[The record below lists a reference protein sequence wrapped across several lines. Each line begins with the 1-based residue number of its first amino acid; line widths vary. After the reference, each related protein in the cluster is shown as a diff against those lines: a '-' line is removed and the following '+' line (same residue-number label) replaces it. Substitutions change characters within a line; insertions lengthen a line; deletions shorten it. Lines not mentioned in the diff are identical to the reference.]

1 MSPARLAGAL
11 GLLGA
16 LAGCAAVGPD
26 YRLPSQA
33 AQGKPAANAAFQS
46 ANHAAFNP
54 QPLPA
59 GWWRLYDDA
68 RLDKLV
74 AQALSANADLRAAA
88 ANLRKAM
95 AAEASVNAGRDP
107 HASASATAQRAQDSG
122 EAYLIEKKLP
132 VANIGDGGVKI
143 GYEMDLFGKLAR
155 AEEAA
160 HAGTE
165 ATAAAMDLVRST
177 VAAQTAG
184 AYVQGCA
191 AGHQLAVA
199 RHELDLQNRGV
210 AVAKRMQ
217 SAGRGRA
224 ADVARAQAQADIQ
237 RAALPRLQAEQE
249 AARFRLAALQ
259 GKAPAELPAAAAA
272 CSVLPRLSQP
282 LPVGDGAALLKRRPD
297 VREAERKLAA
307 ATARIG
313 VATAQLYPSV
323 SLGGSAG
330 FTGLLEHAG
339 EDRTRRWSLGPL
351 ISWTLPDSGARAR
364 VKAAEADADAALAH
378 FDAVVL
384 NALRETE
391 TALTFY
397 AKDLERNADLRSA
410 RDNARAAAQDN
421 RRLYAA
427 GRAPYLASLDA
438 DRALAGNEAALAAS
452 DAQLAQDQVTVFQ
465 ALGGGW
471 EQPR

>member
-1 MSPARLAGAL
+1 MKAARKLSALALA
-11 GLLGA
+11 GA

-26 YRLPSQA
+26 YHLPSQA
-33 AQGKPAANAAFQS
+33 ALGKPAANAAFLS
-46 ANHAAFNP
+46 ASAPAFAQ
-54 QPLPA
+54 QPVPA

-68 RLDKLV
+68 RLDTLV
-74 AQALSANADLRAAA
+74 AEALAANTDIRAAA
-88 ANLRKAM
+88 ANLRKAL
-95 AAEASVNAGRDP
+95 AVEASVNAERDP
-107 HASASATAQRAQDSG
+107 HASVSAAVQRAQDSG

-132 VANIGDGGVKI
+132 VANVGDGGLKI
-143 GYEMDLFGKLAR
+143 GYEIDLFGKLAR

-160 HAGTE
+160 RAGTQASE
-165 ATAAAMDLVRST
+165 AAMDLARTT
-177 VAAQTAG
+177 VAAETVR

-210 AVAKRMQ
+210 AVARRMQ

-224 ADVARAQAQADIQ
+224 TDVERAQAQADIQ
-237 RAALPRLQAEQE
+237 RAALPRLQAEQD
-249 AARFRLAALQ
+249 AARFRLAALL
-259 GKAPAELPAAAAA
+259 GKAPAELPAAA
-272 CSVLPRLSQP
+272 CSALPQLKQP

-313 VATAQLYPSV
+313 VAAAQLYPSV
-323 SLGGSAG
+323 SLGASAG
-330 FTGLLEHAG
+330 VTGLLEHAG

-351 ISWTLPDSGARAR
+351 ISWTIPDSGARAR
-364 VKAAEADADAALAH
+364 VKAAEAEADAALAH
-378 FDAVVL
+378 FDGVVL

-438 DRALAGNEAALAAS
+438 DRALAGNESALAAS
-452 DAQLAQDQVTVFQ
+452 DAQVALDQVNLFL

-471 EQPR
+471 EQIPR

>member
-1 MSPARLAGAL
+1 MKAALKLSALSLA
-11 GLLGA
+11 GA

-26 YRLPSQA
+26 YHLPSQA
-33 AQGKPAANAAFQS
+33 ALGKPAANAAFQS
-46 ANHAAFNP
+46 ANHAAFAQ
-54 QPLPA
+54 QPVPA

-68 RLDKLV
+68 RLDSLV
-74 AQALSANADLRAAA
+74 EEALTANADIRAAA

-95 AAEASVNAGRDP
+95 AVEASVNAERDP
-107 HASASATAQRAQDSG
+107 HASVSATVQRSQDSG
-122 EAYLIEKKLP
+122 EAYLLEKKLP
-132 VANIGDGGVKI
+132 VANVGDGGLQI
-143 GYEMDLFGKLAR
+143 GYEIDLFGKLAR

-160 HAGTE
+160 RAGTQ
-165 ATAAAMDLVRST
+165 ATEAAMDLARTT
-177 VAAQTAG
+177 VAAETVR

-224 ADVARAQAQADIQ
+224 TDVERAQAQADIQ
-237 RAALPRLQAEQE
+237 RAALPRLQAEQD
-249 AARFRLAALQ
+249 AARFRLAALL
-259 GKAPAELPAAAAA
+259 GKAPAERPAAV
-272 CSVLPRLSQP
+272 CSALPQLKQP

-323 SLGGSAG
+323 SLGASAG
-330 FTGLLEHAG
+330 FTGLLEHVG
-339 EDRTRRWSLGPL
+339 EDRTQRWSLGPL
-351 ISWTLPDSGARAR
+351 ISWTIPDSGARAR

-378 FDAVVL
+378 FDGVVL

-397 AKDLERNADLRSA
+397 TKDLERNADLRSA
-410 RDNARAAAQDN
+410 RDNAHAAAQDN

-438 DRALAGNEAALAAS
+438 DRALAGNESALAAS
-452 DAQLAQDQVTVFQ
+452 DAQVALDQVSLFL

-471 EQPR
+471 EQAPR

>member
-1 MSPARLAGAL
+1 MKAALKLTALSLA
-11 GLLGA
+11 GA

-26 YRLPSQA
+26 YHLPPQA
-33 AQGKPAANAAFQS
+33 AQGKPAANAAFLS
-46 ANHAAFNP
+46 ARNPAFAQ
-54 QPLPA
+54 QPVPA

-68 RLDKLV
+68 RLDQLV
-74 AQALSANADLRAAA
+74 EEALAANADLRAAA
-88 ANLRKAM
+88 ANLRKALSV
-95 AAEASVNAGRDP
+95 EASVNAERDP
-107 HASASATAQRAQDSG
+107 HASVSATAQRSQDSG

-132 VANIGDGGVKI
+132 VANVGDAGLKI
-143 GYEMDLFGKLAR
+143 GYEIDLFGKLAR

-160 HAGTE
+160 RAGTQATE
-165 ATAAAMDLVRST
+165 AAVDLARTT
-177 VAAQTAG
+177 VAAETVR

-191 AGHQLAVA
+191 AGHLLAVA
-199 RHELDLQNRGV
+199 KHELELQNRGV

-217 SAGRGRA
+217 SAGRGRTT
-224 ADVARAQAQADIQ
+224 DVERAQAQADIQ
-237 RAALPRLQAEQE
+237 RAALPRLQAEQD
-249 AARFRLAALQ
+249 AARFRLAALL
-259 GKAPAELPAAAAA
+259 GKAPAELPAVA
-272 CSVLPRLSQP
+272 CSALPQLKQP

-297 VREAERKLAA
+297 VREAEHKLAA

-313 VATAQLYPSV
+313 VATAQLYPSI
-323 SLGGSAG
+323 SLGASAG
-330 FTGLLEHAG
+330 FTGLLEHVG

-351 ISWTLPDSGARAR
+351 ISWTIPDSGARAR
-364 VKAAEADADAALAH
+364 VKAAEADTDAALAH
-378 FDAVVL
+378 FDGVVL

-427 GRAPYLASLDA
+427 GRTPYLTSLDA
-438 DRALAGNEAALAAS
+438 DRALAGNESALAAS
-452 DAQLAQDQVTVFQ
+452 DAQLALDQVNLFL

-471 EQPR
+471 EQTPR

>member
-1 MSPARLAGAL
+1 
-11 GLLGA
+11 
-16 LAGCAAVGPD
+16 
-26 YRLPSQA
+26 
-33 AQGKPAANAAFQS
+33 AAFQS

-95 AAEASVNAGRDP
+95 AAEASVNAERDP

-160 HAGTE
+160 HAGME

-249 AARFRLAALQ
+249 AARFRLAALL

-323 SLGGSAG
+323 SLGASAG

-364 VKAAEADADAALAH
+364 VKAAEAGADAALAH
-378 FDAVVL
+378 FDGVVL

-397 AKDLERNADLRSA
+397 AKDLERNSDLRSA

-427 GRAPYLASLDA
+427 GRVPYLASLDA

>member
-1 MSPARLAGAL
+1 MKAALKLTALSLA
-11 GLLGA
+11 GA

-26 YRLPSQA
+26 YHLPSQA
-33 AQGKPAANAAFQS
+33 ALGKPAANAAFQS
-46 ANHAAFNP
+46 ANNPAFAQ
-54 QPLPA
+54 QPVPA

-68 RLDKLV
+68 RLDGLV
-74 AQALSANADLRAAA
+74 EEALAANADLRAAA

-95 AAEASVNAGRDP
+95 AVEASVNAERDP
-107 HASASATAQRAQDSG
+107 HASVSATVQRSQDSG

-132 VANIGDGGVKI
+132 VANVGDGGLQI
-143 GYEMDLFGKLAR
+143 GYEIDLFGKLAR

-160 HAGTE
+160 RAGTQ
-165 ATAAAMDLVRST
+165 ATEAAMDLARTT
-177 VAAQTAG
+177 VAAETVR

-191 AGHQLAVA
+191 AGHRLAVA

-224 ADVARAQAQADIQ
+224 TDVERAQAQADIQ
-237 RAALPRLQAEQE
+237 RAALPRLQAEQD
-249 AARFRLAALQ
+249 AARFRLAALL
-259 GKAPAELPAAAAA
+259 GKAPAEPPAAA
-272 CSVLPRLSQP
+272 CSALPRLKQP

-323 SLGGSAG
+323 SLGASAG
-330 FTGLLEHAG
+330 VTGLLEHVG

-351 ISWTLPDSGARAR
+351 ISWTIPDSGARAR

-378 FDAVVL
+378 FDSVVL

-427 GRAPYLASLDA
+427 GRTPYLASLDA
-438 DRALAGNEAALAAS
+438 DRALAGNESALAAS
-452 DAQLAQDQVTVFQ
+452 DAQLALDQVSLFL

-471 EQPR
+471 EQTPR

>member
-1 MSPARLAGAL
+1 MKAARKLSALALA
-11 GLLGA
+11 GA

-26 YRLPSQA
+26 YHLPSQA
-33 AQGKPAANAAFQS
+33 ALGKPAANAAFQS
-46 ANHAAFNP
+46 ANNAAFAQ
-54 QPLPA
+54 QPVPT

-68 RLDKLV
+68 RLDSLV
-74 AQALSANADLRAAA
+74 EEALSANADLRAAA

-95 AAEASVNAGRDP
+95 AVEASVNAERDP
-107 HASASATAQRAQDSG
+107 HASVSATVQRAQDSG

-132 VANIGDGGVKI
+132 VANVGNGGLKI
-143 GYEMDLFGKLAR
+143 GYEIDLFGKLAR

-160 HAGTE
+160 RAGTQATE
-165 ATAAAMDLVRST
+165 AAVDLSRTT
-177 VAAQTAG
+177 VAAETVR

-217 SAGRGRA
+217 TAGRGRA
-224 ADVARAQAQADIQ
+224 TDVERAQAQADIQ
-237 RAALPRLQAEQE
+237 RAALPRLQAEQD
-249 AARFRLAALQ
+249 AARFRLAALL
-259 GKAPAELPAAAAA
+259 GKAPAELPAAA
-272 CSVLPRLSQP
+272 CSALPQLKQP

-323 SLGGSAG
+323 SLGASAG

-339 EDRTRRWSLGPL
+339 EDRTRRWGLGPL
-351 ISWTLPDSGARAR
+351 ISWTIPDSGARAR

-378 FDAVVL
+378 FDGVVL

-410 RDNARAAAQDN
+410 RDNALAAAQDN
-421 RRLYAA
+421 HRLYAA
-427 GRAPYLASLDA
+427 GRTPYLTSLDA
-438 DRALAGNEAALAAS
+438 DRALAGNESALAAS
-452 DAQLAQDQVTVFQ
+452 DAQLALDQVNLFL

-471 EQPR
+471 EQTPR

>member
-1 MSPARLAGAL
+1 MKAALKLTALSLA
-11 GLLGA
+11 GA

-26 YRLPSQA
+26 YHLPSQA
-33 AQGKPAANAAFQS
+33 AQGKPAANSAFQS
-46 ANHAAFNP
+46 ANHAAFAQ
-54 QPLPA
+54 QPVPA

-68 RLDKLV
+68 RLDSLV
-74 AQALSANADLRAAA
+74 AEALAANADLRAAA

-95 AAEASVNAGRDP
+95 AVEASVNAERDP
-107 HASASATAQRAQDSG
+107 HASVSATVQRAQDSG

-132 VANIGDGGVKI
+132 VANVGDGGLKI
-143 GYEMDLFGKLAR
+143 GYEIDLFGKLAR

-160 HAGTE
+160 RAGTQ
-165 ATAAAMDLVRST
+165 ATEAAMDLARTT
-177 VAAQTAG
+177 VAAETVR

-224 ADVARAQAQADIQ
+224 TDVERAQAQADIQ
-237 RAALPRLQAEQE
+237 RAALPRLQAEQD
-249 AARFRLAALQ
+249 AARFRLAALL
-259 GKAPAELPAAAAA
+259 GKAPAELPAAA
-272 CSVLPRLSQP
+272 CSALPQLKQP

-323 SLGGSAG
+323 SLGASAG
-330 FTGLLEHAG
+330 VTGLLEHVG

-351 ISWTLPDSGARAR
+351 ISWTIPDSGARAR

-378 FDAVVL
+378 FDGVVL

-427 GRAPYLASLDA
+427 GRTPYLASLDA
-438 DRALAGNEAALAAS
+438 DRALAGNESALAAS
-452 DAQLAQDQVTVFQ
+452 DAQLALDQVSLFL

-471 EQPR
+471 EQTPR

>member
-1 MSPARLAGAL
+1 MKAALKLTGLALA
-11 GLLGA
+11 GA

-26 YRLPSQA
+26 YRQPSQA
-33 AQGKPAANAAFQS
+33 ALGKPAVNAAFQS
-46 ANHAAFNP
+46 ANNAAFAQ
-54 QPLPA
+54 QPVPA

-68 RLDKLV
+68 RLDSLV
-74 AQALSANADLRAAA
+74 AEALSANADIRAAA

-95 AAEASVNAGRDP
+95 AVEASVNAERDP
-107 HASASATAQRAQDSG
+107 HASVSATVQRAQDSG

-132 VANIGDGGVKI
+132 VANVGDGGLQI
-143 GYEMDLFGKLAR
+143 GYEIDLFGKLAR

-160 HAGTE
+160 RAGTQ
-165 ATAAAMDLVRST
+165 ATEAAMDLARTT
-177 VAAQTAG
+177 VAAETVR

-199 RHELDLQNRGV
+199 KRELELQNRGV

-224 ADVARAQAQADIQ
+224 TDVERAQAQADIQ
-237 RAALPRLQAEQE
+237 RAALPRLQAEQD
-249 AARFRLAALQ
+249 AARFRLAALL
-259 GKAPAELPAAAAA
+259 GKAPAELPAAA
-272 CSVLPRLSQP
+272 CSALPQLKQP

-323 SLGGSAG
+323 SLGASAG
-330 FTGLLEHAG
+330 FTGLLEHVG
-339 EDRTRRWSLGPL
+339 EDRTQRWSLGPL
-351 ISWTLPDSGARAR
+351 ISWTIPDSGARAR
-364 VKAAEADADAALAH
+364 VKAAEADTDAALAH
-378 FDAVVL
+378 FDGVVL

-397 AKDLERNADLRSA
+397 ARDLERNADLRSA
-410 RDNARAAAQDN
+410 RDNARAAAHDN

-438 DRALAGNEAALAAS
+438 DRALAGNESALAAS
-452 DAQLAQDQVTVFQ
+452 DAQLALDQVSLFL

-471 EQPR
+471 EQTPR

>member
-1 MSPARLAGAL
+1 MKAARKLSALALA
-11 GLLGA
+11 GA

-26 YRLPSQA
+26 YHLPSQA
-33 AQGKPAANAAFQS
+33 ALGKPAANAAFQS
-46 ANHAAFNP
+46 ANNAAFAQ
-54 QPLPA
+54 QPVPT

-68 RLDKLV
+68 RLDSLV
-74 AQALSANADLRAAA
+74 EEALSANADLRAAA

-95 AAEASVNAGRDP
+95 AVEASINAERDP
-107 HASASATAQRAQDSG
+107 HASVSATVQRAQDSG

-132 VANIGDGGVKI
+132 VANVGDGGLKI
-143 GYEMDLFGKLAR
+143 GYEIDLFGKLAR

-160 HAGTE
+160 RAGTQATE
-165 ATAAAMDLVRST
+165 AAVDLSRTT
-177 VAAQTAG
+177 VAAETVR

-217 SAGRGRA
+217 TAGRGRA
-224 ADVARAQAQADIQ
+224 TDVERAQAQADIQ
-237 RAALPRLQAEQE
+237 RAALPRLQAEQD
-249 AARFRLAALQ
+249 AARFRLAALL
-259 GKAPAELPAAAAA
+259 GKAPAELPAAA
-272 CSVLPRLSQP
+272 CSALPQLKQP

-313 VATAQLYPSV
+313 VATAQLYPSI
-323 SLGGSAG
+323 SLDASAG
-330 FTGLLEHAG
+330 FTGLLEHVG

-351 ISWTLPDSGARAR
+351 ISWTIPDSGARAR

-378 FDAVVL
+378 FDGVVL

-427 GRAPYLASLDA
+427 GRTPYLTSLDA
-438 DRALAGNEAALAAS
+438 DRALAGNESALAAS
-452 DAQLAQDQVTVFQ
+452 DAQLALDQVNLFL

-471 EQPR
+471 EQTPR

>member
-1 MSPARLAGAL
+1 MKAALKLTALALA
-11 GLLGA
+11 GA

-26 YRLPSQA
+26 YHLPSQA
-33 AQGKPAANAAFQS
+33 ALGKPAANAAFQS
-46 ANHAAFNP
+46 ADNAAFVQ
-54 QPLPA
+54 QPVPA

-68 RLDKLV
+68 RLDSLV
-74 AQALSANADLRAAA
+74 AEALSANADLRAAA
-88 ANLRKAM
+88 ANLRKAL
-95 AAEASVNAGRDP
+95 AVEASVNAERDP
-107 HASASATAQRAQDSG
+107 HASVSATVQHAQDSG

-132 VANIGDGGVKI
+132 VANVGDGGLKI
-143 GYEMDLFGKLAR
+143 GYEIDLFGKLAR

-160 HAGTE
+160 RAGTQASE
-165 ATAAAMDLVRST
+165 AAMDLARTT
-177 VAAQTAG
+177 VAAETVR

-199 RHELDLQNRGV
+199 KHELDLQNRGV
-210 AVAKRMQ
+210 VVAKRMQ

-224 ADVARAQAQADIQ
+224 TDVERAQAQADIQ
-237 RAALPRLQAEQE
+237 RAALPRLQAEQD
-249 AARFRLAALQ
+249 AARFRLAALL
-259 GKAPAELPAAAAA
+259 GKAPAELPAAA
-272 CSVLPRLSQP
+272 CSDLPRLKQP

-313 VATAQLYPSV
+313 VAAAQLYPSI
-323 SLGGSAG
+323 SLGASAG
-330 FTGLLEHAG
+330 VTGLLEHAG

-351 ISWTLPDSGARAR
+351 ISWTIPDSGARAR

-378 FDAVVL
+378 FDGVVL

-438 DRALAGNEAALAAS
+438 DRALAGNESALAAS
-452 DAQLAQDQVTVFQ
+452 DAQVALDQVNLFL

-471 EQPR
+471 EQIPR